1 MLKGPPKAFPVQSS
15 VVWLRRFTEVLRH
28 EVTAHSRSGAMFGTV
43 YLQCM
48 VWNKLTL
55 TFEAA
60 LPMVILKCFTDV
72 NKVNHDTTSPVCFP
86 TRDLRQLSTHLL
98 NTTGERERLHVLLQ
112 DTSSEMEQVADLQI
126 CGLKSYFK
134 PPPKP
139 VLCIFPRNFRTGL
152 PSLAIC
158 CHYCPAV
165 RSDLP
170 WGWSRL
176 SEQIPPLPRK
186 VALLSEDRN
195 EPGLK
200 SINVILI
207 WSVQRHLTVSFSTK
221 YTVFL
226 FAEFICHLPVSVH
239 LHSLLLHYVCNE
251 FSFLHCREISPSVI
265 TQMLLLVSSS
275 NNSKEE
281 TVIFKCKGKRC
292 FWRLCSVQ
300 SNSKYITF
308 LPLWDPW
315 SLVSSFY

>member
-134 PPPKP
+134 PPPKTSALHLP
-139 VLCIFPRNFRTGL
+139 PKFPNWVTLSCHLLPLLPRRTLGSSMRMEQAFRT
-152 PSLAIC
+152 
-158 CHYCPAV
+158 
-165 RSDLP
+165 
-170 WGWSRL
+170 
-176 SEQIPPLPRK
+176 
-186 VALLSEDRN
+186 N
-195 EPGLK
+195 
-200 SINVILI
+200 
-207 WSVQRHLTVSFSTK
+207 ST
-221 YTVFL
+221 
-226 FAEFICHLPVSVH
+226 
-239 LHSLLLHYVCNE
+239 
-251 FSFLHCREISPSVI
+251 I
-265 TQMLLLVSSS
+265 TTQSS
-275 NNSKEE
+275 
-281 TVIFKCKGKRC
+281 TVIRRQE
-292 FWRLCSVQ
+292 WTRSEI
-300 SNSKYITF
+300 N
-308 LPLWDPW
+308 
-315 SLVSSFY
+315 